1 MKKLYIALFLMA
13 QAAFS
18 FADNNPGNFQIRLT
32 LPGGEPGLMRVQMRA
47 ISSVVPTVDDFCTDL
62 SFAIWWDN
70 VAHPTIADLDVI
82 TANTYGG
89 QLNEA
94 SPINGSSSG
103 SGAANGKIVNFSLN
117 NFFQFPTTWVVNQ
130 WVNIADVSIC
140 SNNNC
145 SPAGFPSGIS
155 ASDFLIQGFT
165 GTLPN
170 LQINADLDYTPGNSP
185 LPLNLIMFNAK
196 KSGDHDAYVS
206 WTTANEE
213 NTSHFIVQRSFDKIS
228 WTDIGTVGAAGYSVD
243 IRNYELFD
251 ANVNN
256 RRSSRL
262 QVYYRL
268 KMFDLDGRNSVSP
281 IQSVVFNNGTST
293 KSNEFLVYP
302 NPATDGIQVE
312 WSADNLDTPTS
323 LEIYDVTGKFIY
335 RQEVLEK
342 TNQAYIDFGP
352 AKLQSGLYLLRI
364 LSGAKPIDHQQIVV
378 DRGSR

>member
-1 MKKLYIALFLMA
+1 MV
-13 QAAFS
+13 QAAFT

-47 ISSVVPTVDDFCTDL
+47 ISSVVPTTDDFCTDL

-70 VAHPTIADLDVI
+70 VAHPNIADLDVI
-82 TANTYGG
+82 QGNTYGG

-94 SPINGSSSG
+94 SPINGNSSG
-103 SGAANGKIVNFSLN
+103 SGAPNGKIVNFSLA
-117 NFFQFPTTWVVNQ
+117 NFFQFPTNWVTNE

-145 SPAGFPSGIS
+145 SPAGFPAGIT

-170 LQINADLDYTPGNSP
+170 IQINADQDYTPGNSP
-185 LPLNLIMFNAK
+185 LPLSLILFNAR
-196 KSGDHDAYVS
+196 KSGEKDAFIS

-228 WTDIGTVGAAGYSVD
+228 WSDVGTVGAAGNSID
-243 IRNYELFD
+243 IRNYEFLD
-251 ANVNN
+251 VNVNSG
-256 RRSSRL
+256 RTSRL

-268 KMFDLDGRNSVSP
+268 RMFDFDGRNSLSP
-281 IQSVVFNNGTST
+281 IQSVVFSNGSTT

-302 NPATDGIQVE
+302 NPATDGVQVE
-312 WSADNLDTPTS
+312 WSSENLDTPTA
-323 LEIYDVTGKFIY
+323 LEIYDITGKLIY
-335 RQEVLEK
+335 SQAVLEN

-352 AKLQSGLYLLRI
+352 AKLQSGLFLLRVM
-364 LSGAKPIDHQQIVV
+364 SGAKPIDHQQIVV
-378 DRGSR
+378 DRSR